1 MTRVFC
7 IVTIET
13 TGISEEKGHWDGNVI
28 EKKYIYL
35 PELLRMEEQAGQV
48 ETPPLLEG
56 IFSPLSEK
64 LQDWEALLQNH
75 PNDRL
80 RKFVLTG
87 LEKGFHI
94 GYELGHCHKA
104 STHNQLLCT
113 EHPEV
118 VQAYIDK
125 ECTSGRLRGPFP
137 RSAIPDLHVS
147 LFGVIPK
154 KASGK
159 WRLIVDLSTP
169 HGASVNDGISREFA
183 FLSYV
188 SVDMIADRV
197 RSLRVGTLMAKLDIQ
212 SAFRI
217 VPVHPADRLLLG
229 MEWNGNWYVD
239 AVLPFGLRSAPK
251 LFNVIADAIQFIARS
266 QGIQHVT
273 HYLDDYIVL
282 SHPASGQ
289 CQNDLQTLIDVCG
302 RLGVPLAEEK
312 IEGPTTRLEI
322 LGITIDSNMMQLSL
336 PGHKMTELTSQLQAW
351 QGKKTATKRDLQSLA
366 RKLQHAAK
374 VVRPGRCF
382 VRHLYGLTS
391 VKGGPNQTIRLN
403 RQARGDVQWW
413 LTFMNS
419 WNGVSLFWKTRSDN
433 PDIRVWSDA
442 SGSWGCGA
450 LIDDRW
456 LVFPWPTPLSS
467 LSIAHKE
474 LIPIV
479 IASFVWGK
487 SWEGKIVQFNSNNQ
501 AVVTILTKLYCRD
514 NSLMGYLRCLVFCAA
529 KNNFWFCAKHTP
541 GRENTLA
548 DAISRNRNDLFLS
561 QAPASMKRSPDEI
574 PPEVSQLLCLQEPD
588 WLCPAWRRL
597 FNYITQRA

>member
-1 MTRVFC
+1 MTWVFC

-13 TGISEEKGHWDGNVI
+13 TGILEGKGHWEGNVI

-35 PELLRMEEQAGQV
+35 PELLCMEEQAGQV
-48 ETPPLLEG
+48 ETPPLLKG

-64 LQDWEALLQNH
+64 LQDWEALLQNQ
-75 PNDRL
+75 PNDRP

-159 WRLIVDLSTP
+159 WRLIVDLSIP
-169 HGASVNDGISREFA
+169 HEASVNDGISREFA

-266 QGIQHVT
+266 QGVQHVT
-273 HYLDDYIVL
+273 HYLDDYIHVVL
-282 SHPASGQ
+282 AHPASGQ

-302 RLGVPLAEEK
+302 HLGMPLADEK

-322 LGITIDSNMMQLSL
+322 LGIAIDSNIMQLSL

-351 QGKKTATKRDLQSLA
+351 QGKKTVTKRDLHSLA
-366 RKLQHAAK
+366 GKLQHAAK
-374 VVRPGRCF
+374 VVRP
-382 VRHLYGLTS
+382 
-391 VKGGPNQTIRLN
+391 
-403 RQARGDVQWW
+403 
-413 LTFMNS
+413 
-419 WNGVSLFWKTRSDN
+419 
-433 PDIRVWSDA
+433 
-442 SGSWGCGA
+442 
-450 LIDDRW
+450 
-456 LVFPWPTPLSS
+456 
-467 LSIAHKE
+467 
-474 LIPIV
+474 
-479 IASFVWGK
+479 
-487 SWEGKIVQFNSNNQ
+487 
-501 AVVTILTKLYCRD
+501 
-514 NSLMGYLRCLVFCAA
+514 
-529 KNNFWFCAKHTP
+529 
-541 GRENTLA
+541 
-548 DAISRNRNDLFLS
+548 
-561 QAPASMKRSPDEI
+561 
-574 PPEVSQLLCLQEPD
+574 EPD
-588 WLCPAWRRL
+588 HQ
-597 FNYITQRA
+597 T